1 MRPVCTRINFQNN
14 QSFLLCD
21 FHLACHMSG
30 PAMMFDHLGPMNRCS
45 CPSRLRSAASLV
57 RFASREPTLAQVV
70 KFDVETGQTRMWHE
84 PGSICLGA
92 HWTASLYHS
101 GGHLRLR
108 HEKYAAYTVTFLA
121 ERTTPLPG
129 FPTRLP

>member
-1 MRPVCTRINFQNN
+1 
-14 QSFLLCD
+14 
-21 FHLACHMSG
+21 
-30 PAMMFDHLGPMNRCS
+30 MMFDHLGPMNRCS

-92 HWTASLYHS
+92 HCTASLYHS

-121 ERTTPLPG
+121 ERTPPPLPG